1 MELITKAPK
10 GTVDIVPGKSE
21 KWQVVEDVFRSEAE
35 LNGFGEVRTPVF
47 EHTELFQRG
56 VGDTTD
62 VVEKQMYTFEDKGGR
77 SITLRPEGTAG
88 AVRAMLENGL
98 YNAGYPVKLYYLTSC
113 YRYEKPQ
120 AGRLREL
127 HQFGVE
133 MFGAAEPVA
142 DAQIIAMAL
151 SAFKRLGLEDV
162 GLQLNSIGCP
172 ECRKEY
178 HKALKE
184 YFTARKE
191 QLCDTCLSRLERN
204 PMRILDCKSPEC
216 QEVCKGAPK
225 ITDYLCEDCKAHF
238 AKVQEFLTALG
249 IEFEIDPGLVRGLDY
264 YTRTVFEFPSK
275 SLGFALGGGGRYDG
289 LVEEMGGTLFTVA
302 KDVKLQ
308 VEFNPGRV
316 KGYRLIGYENR
327 LMAAEDFADDARD
340 GGEIGAGHDSAVLV
354 DAMMR
359 NVYGSRSTAE
369 AFLPLLRRGMKRIAA
384 ITEIESSNSWS
395 TGKTDLAYHASL
407 AGLNMMGKIL
417 FNHLRPEGF
426 TFRWYCDDGAPGGM
440 CAADYITSGLCYD
453 EKEPYIHSDE
463 NRLVLRDAWLRE
475 ISW

>member
-21 KWQVVEDVFRSEAE
+21 KWQLMEDVFRSEAE
-35 LNGFGEVRTPVF
+35 LNGFREVRTPVF
-47 EHTELFQRG
+47 EHTELFLRG

-98 YNAGYPVKLYYLTSC
+98 YNEGYPVKLYYLTSC

-133 MFGAAEPVA
+133 MFGAAEPLA
-142 DAQIIAMAL
+142 DAQIIVLAL

-162 GLQLNSIGCP
+162 GLQINSIGCP

-184 YFTARKE
+184 YFTERKD

-249 IEFEIDPGLVRGLDY
+249 IEFELDPGLVRGLDY

-289 LVEEMGGTLFTVA
+289 LVEEFGGKPTPGLGFGLGMDRILLA
-302 KDVKLQ
+302 LEAQK
-308 VEFNPGRV
+308 VEFPQPVKCEAYLVCVGEEAQKKAFRLVDELHRCGVPADFDVCGRGV
-316 KGYRLIGYENR
+316 KAQMKYANKIGAKFTLVLGDDEIR
-327 LMAAEDFADDARD
+327 QGKAAMKNMKTGETKTISITEEDFINDY
-340 GGEIGAGHDSAVLV
+340 VTV
-354 DAMMR
+354 
-359 NVYGSRSTAE
+359 STE
-369 AFLPLLRRGMKRIAA
+369 
-384 ITEIESSNSWS
+384 
-395 TGKTDLAYHASL
+395 
-407 AGLNMMGKIL
+407 
-417 FNHLRPEGF
+417 
-426 TFRWYCDDGAPGGM
+426 
-440 CAADYITSGLCYD
+440 AADFSEDG
-453 EKEPYIHSDE
+453 
-463 NRLVLRDAWLRE
+463 VFF
-475 ISW
+475 

>member
-21 KWQVVEDVFRSEAE
+21 KWQVMEDVFRSEAE
-35 LNGFGEVRTPVF
+35 LNGFGEIRTPVF
-47 EHTELFQRG
+47 EHTELFLRG

-184 YFTARKE
+184 YFTARKD

-216 QEVCKGAPK
+216 QEVAQGAPK

-289 LVEEMGGTLFTVA
+289 LVEEFGGKPTPGLGFGLGLDRILMA
-302 KDVKLQ
+302 LEAQQ
-308 VEFNPGRV
+308 VEFPQLPKCEMYIATMGEEAQKKAFLLLDELHRCGIPADTDLCGRGL
-316 KGYRLIGYENR
+316 KAQMKYAGKIGAKFTMVLGDNELQEGKAEMKNMKTGEKRKIAISGEDFINDYVTVSTE
-327 LMAAEDFADDARD
+327 AEDFSQD
-340 GGEIGAGHDSAVLV
+340 GI
-354 DAMMR
+354 
-359 NVYGSRSTAE
+359 
-369 AFLPLLRRGMKRIAA
+369 F
-384 ITEIESSNSWS
+384 
-395 TGKTDLAYHASL
+395 
-407 AGLNMMGKIL
+407 
-417 FNHLRPEGF
+417 F
-426 TFRWYCDDGAPGGM
+426 
-440 CAADYITSGLCYD
+440 
-453 EKEPYIHSDE
+453 
-463 NRLVLRDAWLRE
+463 
-475 ISW
+475 

>member
-10 GTVDIVPGKSE
+10 GTVDIVPGESE
-21 KWQVVEDVFRSEAE
+21 KWQVVEDVFKSEAA
-35 LNGFGEVRTPVF
+35 LNGFQEIRTPVF
-47 EHTELFQRG
+47 EHTELFLRG

-77 SITLRPEGTAG
+77 SVTLRPEGTAG

-142 DAQIIAMAL
+142 DAQVIAMAL
-151 SAFKRLGLEDV
+151 SAFERLGLEDV

-184 YFTARKE
+184 YFTARKD

-204 PMRILDCKSPEC
+204 PMRILDCKSPQC
-216 QEVCKGAPK
+216 QEVAKGAPK
-225 ITDYLCEDCKAHF
+225 ITDYLCEDCRAHF
-238 AKVQEFLTALG
+238 QKVQEYLTALG

-289 LVEEMGGTLFTVA
+289 LVEEVGGKPTPGLGFGLGLDRILMA
-302 KDVKLQ
+302 LEAQK
-308 VEFNPGRV
+308 VEFPQPVRCELYIASMGEQAQRKAFQLLNELHRCGIPADTDVCGRGL
-316 KGYRLIGYENR
+316 KAQMKYAGKIGAKFTMVLGDNELEAGRAELKN
-327 LMAAEDFADDARD
+327 METGEKKTVSITAEDFINDY
-340 GGEIGAGHDSAVLV
+340 VTV
-354 DAMMR
+354 
-359 NVYGSRSTAE
+359 STE
-369 AFLPLLRRGMKRIAA
+369 
-384 ITEIESSNSWS
+384 
-395 TGKTDLAYHASL
+395 
-407 AGLNMMGKIL
+407 
-417 FNHLRPEGF
+417 
-426 TFRWYCDDGAPGGM
+426 
-440 CAADYITSGLCYD
+440 AADFSEDG
-453 EKEPYIHSDE
+453 
-463 NRLVLRDAWLRE
+463 VFF
-475 ISW
+475 

>member
-21 KWQVVEDVFRSEAE
+21 KWQVMEDVFRSEAE

-47 EHTELFQRG
+47 EHTELFLRG

-184 YFTARKE
+184 YFTARKD

-216 QEVCKGAPK
+216 QEVAQGAPK

-289 LVEEMGGTLFTVA
+289 LVEEFGGKPTPGLGFGLGLDRILMA
-302 KDVKLQ
+302 LEAQQ
-308 VEFNPGRV
+308 VEFPQLPKCEMYIATMGEEAQKKAFLLLDELHRCGIPADTDLCGRGL
-316 KGYRLIGYENR
+316 KAQMKYAGKIGAKFTMVLGDNELQEGKAEMKNMKTGEKRKIAINGEDFINDYVTVSTE
-327 LMAAEDFADDARD
+327 AEDFSQD
-340 GGEIGAGHDSAVLV
+340 GI
-354 DAMMR
+354 
-359 NVYGSRSTAE
+359 
-369 AFLPLLRRGMKRIAA
+369 F
-384 ITEIESSNSWS
+384 
-395 TGKTDLAYHASL
+395 
-407 AGLNMMGKIL
+407 
-417 FNHLRPEGF
+417 F
-426 TFRWYCDDGAPGGM
+426 
-440 CAADYITSGLCYD
+440 
-453 EKEPYIHSDE
+453 
-463 NRLVLRDAWLRE
+463 
-475 ISW
+475 